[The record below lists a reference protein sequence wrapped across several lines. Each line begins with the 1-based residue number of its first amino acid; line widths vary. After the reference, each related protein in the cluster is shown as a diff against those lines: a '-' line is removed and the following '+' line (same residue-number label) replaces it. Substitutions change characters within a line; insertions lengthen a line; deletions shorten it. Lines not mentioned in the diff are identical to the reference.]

1 MSISPSD
8 LKQSQI
14 SVTSQNDITNSILI
28 DKDKLY
34 ETFVLFQSF
43 LQNRSVNLSNN
54 NQVTN
59 NYDDIPI
66 KINNTSFI
74 ELVEKS
80 LANEPESMKSSVRK
94 SVRPPLPK
102 NKTLATQISKS
113 ERMLNNNSDIHNEY
127 MRYKGKKKS
136 RTINT
141 SLFKGKTLTENN
153 NNSYR
158 ESQRTNRTFDD
169 RTKYSLEDIFIP
181 NSSSKKLIE
190 DTSAALKKEN
200 ESLKK
205 EVTDLKEKN
214 DILLKENEALR
225 AKIDNYEQQIKRMK
239 VSENPTQTEIK
250 ASLMVQ
256 NEKKNSSSMK
266 IFNRIKHKLFYDSFS
281 DENNYDCLIPERDKE
296 DLIEEK
302 KEGERTI
309 RTYKDGYILELF
321 KNGDINQ
328 TFPNGKNIFYYKEAG
343 VTQTTFSNGIKVYKF
358 SNGQIEK
365 HLPDGR
371 RTALFPDGTFKY
383 IDIDGSEEL
392 LLINNIPKPMKQ
404 TIQIK
409 NTV

>member
-1 MSISPSD
+1 MTD
-8 LKQSQI
+8 
-14 SVTSQNDITNSILI
+14 
-28 DKDKLY
+28 
-34 ETFVLFQSF
+34 
-43 LQNRSVNLSNN
+43 
-54 NQVTN
+54 
-59 NYDDIPI
+59 
-66 KINNTSFI
+66 
-74 ELVEKS
+74 
-80 LANEPESMKSSVRK
+80 
-94 SVRPPLPK
+94 
-102 NKTLATQISKS
+102 
-113 ERMLNNNSDIHNEY
+113 
-127 MRYKGKKKS
+127 
-136 RTINT
+136 
-141 SLFKGKTLTENN
+141 NN

-169 RTKYSLEDIFIP
+169 RTKFSLEDILIP
-181 NSSSKKLIE
+181 NSSSKKFIE
-190 DTSAALKKEN
+190 DTNEALKKEN

-214 DILLKENEALR
+214 DMLLKENEALK
-225 AKIDNYEQQIKRMK
+225 AKIGNYEQQIKRMK
-239 VSENPTQTEIK
+239 VSENPTQTELK

-256 NEKKNSSSMK
+256 NEKKNARSMK

-296 DLIEEK
+296 DLLEEK

>member
-8 LKQSQI
+8 LKQSQTY
-14 SVTSQNDITNSILI
+14 SVTSQNDITNPILI

-94 SVRPPLPK
+94 SARPPLPK
-102 NKTLATQISKS
+102 NKTLVSQISKS
-113 ERMLNNNSDIHNEY
+113 ERMLNNNSDIHYEY
-127 MRYKGKKKS
+127 MRHKGKKKS
-136 RTINT
+136 RTINA
-141 SLFKGKTLTENN
+141 SLFKGKTMTDNN

-169 RTKYSLEDIFIP
+169 RTKFSLEDILIP

-190 DTSAALKKEN
+190 DTNEALKKEN

-214 DILLKENEALR
+214 DMLLKENEALK
-225 AKIDNYEQQIKRMK
+225 AKIGNYEQQIKRMK
-239 VSENPTQTEIK
+239 VSENPTQTELK
-250 ASLMVQ
+250 TSLMVQ
-256 NEKKNSSSMK
+256 NEKKNARSMK

-296 DLIEEK
+296 DLLEEK

-328 TFPNGKNIFYYKEAG
+328 TFQNGKNIFYYKEAG

-358 SNGQIEK
+358 SN
-365 HLPDGR
+365 
-371 RTALFPDGTFKY
+371 
-383 IDIDGSEEL
+383 
-392 LLINNIPKPMKQ
+392 
-404 TIQIK
+404 
-409 NTV
+409 

>member
-14 SVTSQNDITNSILI
+14 SATSQNDITNSILI

>member
-94 SVRPPLPK
+94 SVRPPLQK

-256 NEKKNSSSMK
+256 NEKKNSRSMK

-392 LLINNIPKPMKQ
+392 FLINNIPKPMKQ

>member
-8 LKQSQI
+8 LKQSQTY
-14 SVTSQNDITNSILI
+14 SVTSQSESILI

-43 LQNRSVNLSNN
+43 LQNRSINIANN
-54 NQVTN
+54 NQVQN

-66 KINNTSFI
+66 KINNSSFI

-80 LANEPESMKSSVRK
+80 LANEPESLKSSIRK
-94 SVRPPLPK
+94 SARPPLPK
-102 NKTLATQISKS
+102 NKTISSQISKS
-113 ERMLNNNSDIHNEY
+113 ERMLNYNSDIHNEY
-127 MRYKGKKKS
+127 MRSKGKKKS
-136 RTINT
+136 RTVNA
-141 SLFKGKTLTENN
+141 SLFKGKTMTENNN

-169 RTKYSLEDIFIP
+169 RTKYSLEDIMIP
-181 NSSSKKLIE
+181 NFSSKQLLE
-190 DTSAALKKEN
+190 NTNTTLKKEN

-205 EVTDLKEKN
+205 EITELKEKN
-214 DILLKENEALR
+214 DMLSKENEALK
-225 AKIDNYEQQIKRMK
+225 AKVGNYEQQIKRMK
-239 VSENPTQTEIK
+239 ISDNHEGKT
-250 ASLMVQ
+250 SLMLQ
-256 NEKKNSSSMK
+256 NEKKNARSMK

-281 DENNYDCLIPERDKE
+281 DENNYDCLIPEKDKE

-309 RTYKDGYILELF
+309 KTYKDGYIIELF

-404 TIQIK
+404 NIQIK

>member
-214 DILLKENEALR
+214 DKLLKENEALR

-256 NEKKNSSSMK
+256 NEKKNSRSMK

>member
-14 SVTSQNDITNSILI
+14 SATSQNDITNSILI

-250 ASLMVQ
+250 ANLMVQ
-256 NEKKNSSSMK
+256 NEKKNSRSMK

>member
-214 DILLKENEALR
+214 DILLKENEALK

-256 NEKKNSSSMK
+256 NEKKNSRSMK

>member
-14 SVTSQNDITNSILI
+14 SATSQNDITNSILI

-239 VSENPTQTEIK
+239 VSENSTQTEIK

-256 NEKKNSSSMK
+256 NEKKNSRSMK

-392 LLINNIPKPMKQ
+392 FLINNIPKPMKQ